1 MPTSAPN
8 SSSSSDLVVHGEHLA
23 ISSNQQTSLIKTYLQ
38 DMVMHHFIAI
48 GRAAAEAMSSLKLKT
63 ATDACRASV
72 VLTSRVTASASS
84 LCTPIST
91 TSTTSRR
98 SCVIISVYIVFRGCL
113 LIYNDTRFR
122 WWAISFSCWPYLFL
136 SMFYIMSS
144 YIGVDNGVYLNL
156 NLRGSFLSLELND
169 LIFITIV

>member
-63 ATDACRASV
+63 ATDACRASI

-122 WWAISFSCWPYLFL
+122 W
-136 SMFYIMSS
+136 
-144 YIGVDNGVYLNL
+144 
-156 NLRGSFLSLELND
+156 
-169 LIFITIV
+169 

>member
-1 MPTSAPN
+1 M
-8 SSSSSDLVVHGEHLA
+8 VVRD
-23 ISSNQQTSLIKTYLQ
+23 S
-38 DMVMHHFIAI
+38 IAV

-63 ATDACRASV
+63 ATDACRVSV
-72 VLTSRVTASASS
+72 VLTSRVMASASS

-144 YIGVDNGVYLNL
+144 HIGVDNGVYLNL
-156 NLRGSFLSLELND
+156 NLRGSFPIIRVKRLDIYHYRSMVFTKYLSNCSRRTTSCPINQCHPMTSCHSILLS
-169 LIFITIV
+169 